1 MQRVEK
7 QTGDVLS
14 DISILLRSVESV
26 YVMLVNLS
34 NNLEILGRKVED
46 VEFEGAMYHLDSA
59 INEVEETAYLLRQ
72 LEEKIEYR
80 MERG

>member
-14 DISILLRSVESV
+14 DISILLRSVEGV

-34 NNLEILGRKVED
+34 NNLEVLGRKVED
-46 VEFEGAMYHLDSA
+46 VEFDGAMYHLDNA
-59 INEVEETAYLLRQ
+59 INEIEETAYLLRQ

>member
-14 DISILLRSVESV
+14 DISILLRSVEGV

-34 NNLEILGRKVED
+34 HNLEVLGRKVGD
-46 VEFEGAMYHLDSA
+46 VEFEGAMYRLDNA
-59 INEVEETAYLLRQ
+59 INEIEETAYLLRQ